1 MLYLSELNSVTIIRL
16 TLTSKFAR
24 EEGIEPTLTVLET
37 VFLPL
42 KDPRIKTYSGEDAI

>member
-1 MLYLSELNSVTIIRL
+1 MMYLSELNFVTIIRL

-24 EEGIEPTLTVLET
+24 EEGIEPTLAALEAA
-37 VFLPL
+37 FLPL